1 MTSNMGEC
9 PRARSATSIT
19 RHRTARMDS
28 ESAGTEGGQSATE
41 LENPTAGLT
50 ELDAPAVGS
59 RSRPAGSDPP
69 VPRCSLAAAPGVP
82 RRSRRGPAGPVAV
95 PRAGPSLPHP
105 RRQLTLHLPATPR
118 GIAKQCCPLQKGA
131 GSITKSVTNQVTNV
145 GKACRALRAGRS
157 SRCVC
162 VRERDIEERE
172 RERERD
178 KERDREIE
186 RERE

>member
-105 RRQLTLHLPATPR
+105 RRQLTLRLLATPR
-118 GIAKQCCPLQKGA
+118 GIAKQCCPLQKGGESLTESPTPGRPA
-131 GSITKSVTNQVTNV
+131 GPSE
-145 GKACRALRAGRS
+145 RGR
-157 SRCVC
+157 
-162 VRERDIEERE
+162 EGERE
-172 RERERD
+172 RERG
-178 KERDREIE
+178 
-186 RERE
+186 REREGERGRGGERKRARIER